1 MSSGRTTVAGLLGV
15 SPTVLVWMDQPIG
28 VNRFASH
35 HSQALFGSER
45 GDLVGRPI
53 AALAP
58 GYLWDGYP
66 EHAGVNS
73 AQPEVRSAGLDLGP
87 GDHQQACAL
96 PVTGS
101 GVRRHTGDVMS

>member
-1 MSSGRTTVAGLLGV
+1 
-15 SPTVLVWMDQPIG
+15 MDQLIG

-35 HSQALFGSER
+35 YSQAVLGSER
-45 GDLVGRPI
+45 GDRVGKPI
-53 AALAP
+53 AALAH
-58 GYLWDGYP
+58 GYLRDGYP
-66 EHAGVNS
+66 ARAGMNS

-101 GVRRHTGDVMS
+101 GARRHTADMVS